1 MTFSSNAL
9 QARTYR
15 WAYSHISSLF
25 DLAIQAIE
33 CNWFR
38 YASERRPMARQHE
51 IAFVSLAKTS
61 GFAYRQD
68 QDLRDCNR
76 SLNFGETGAWRATLA
91 APMST

>member
-1 MTFSSNAL
+1 
-9 QARTYR
+9 
-15 WAYSHISSLF
+15 
-25 DLAIQAIE
+25 
-33 CNWFR
+33 
-38 YASERRPMARQHE
+38 MARQHE